1 MKDSLMNSPVTEP
14 GAKSVITNQMLD
26 RLDLQLVD
34 LIEFVWTC
42 EAVARQ
48 LDRIDAAFR
57 CGRLR

>member
-1 MKDSLMNSPVTEP
+1 MNDSLMDRPVSEP
-14 GAKSVITNQMLD
+14 GAKPVTTNEQVD

-42 EAVARQ
+42 EAAARQ
-48 LDRIDAAFR
+48 LDRIDSVFK